1 MSKDQYGG
9 QAVIEGVMMRGKNNV
24 AIAVRKEDG
33 QIAIDK
39 RELNSLSNKLNFLK
53 WPIIRGVVGLFQ
65 SLILGLQAL
74 TFSANQ
80 FSEEEEELTLWELI
94 STMAISFG
102 LAIGL
107 FVALPALFIGFL
119 DNYISSIIVLNLSE
133 GIIKISFF
141 LIYILLISRLED
153 IKRVFQY
160 HGAEHKVIHNY
171 ESKLPLTPENAQTFS
186 TLHPRCGTNFLL
198 IVMMM
203 SILLFS
209 FFGKPTLINRIL
221 IHIALLPVVAGLSYE
236 LIKQAGKEKANK
248 LFKLIALPG
257 LYLQKLTTK
266 EPSLEQIE
274 VAMKSLESVLEEE
287 QEVEISGQESLS
299 V

>member
-1 MSKDQYGG
+1 MSKTQYGG

-33 QIAIDK
+33 QIVLDRRK
-39 RELNSLSNKLNFLK
+39 LKVLSDRFKFLK
-53 WPIIRGVVGLFQ
+53 WPIIRGVVALFQ
-65 SLILGLQAL
+65 SLVLGLQAL

-80 FSEEEEELTLWELI
+80 FSEEEEELNFWELI
-94 STMAISFG
+94 SSMGVSFG

-107 FVALPALFIGFL
+107 FVALPALLVSFL
-119 DNYISSIIVLNLSE
+119 QNNITSVLLLNLSE

-141 LIYILLISRLED
+141 LIYILAISRLED

-171 ESKLPLTPENAQTFS
+171 ESKLPLTAENAQSFS

-203 SILLFS
+203 SVLLFS

-221 IHIALLPVVAGLSYE
+221 IHIALLPIVAGLSYE
-236 LIKQAGKEKANK
+236 LIKQAGKKKANR
-248 LFKLIALPG
+248 LFKLVALPG
-257 LYLQKLTTK
+257 LYLQKLTTR
-266 EPSLEQIE
+266 EPSLDQLE
-274 VAMKSLESVLEEE
+274 VAIKSLETVLEEE
-287 QEVEISGQESLS
+287 REVA
-299 V
+299 